1 MSLIHFV
8 QAVCHCG
15 AIIDSIITAEVIC
28 FFITQLLWI
37 TTLENQNLLKMYVVH
52 LISVRN
58 CFALKR

>member
-15 AIIDSIITAEVIC
+15 AIIDSIITAAVIC

-37 TTLENQNLLKMYVVH
+37 TTLENQNLLKMYAVR

>member
-15 AIIDSIITAEVIC
+15 AIIDSIITTAVIC

-37 TTLENQNLLKMYVVH
+37 TTFLAISAYNFVIGLL
-52 LISVRN
+52 LSV
-58 CFALKR
+58 